1 MPVVS
6 CTIDTWVARQDYEIA
21 DKELLDETLPP
32 AAVAVQ

>member
-6 CTIDTWVARQDYEIA
+6 YTIDKWVARQDYEIA
-21 DKELLDETLPP
+21 DKVLLDVTLPP